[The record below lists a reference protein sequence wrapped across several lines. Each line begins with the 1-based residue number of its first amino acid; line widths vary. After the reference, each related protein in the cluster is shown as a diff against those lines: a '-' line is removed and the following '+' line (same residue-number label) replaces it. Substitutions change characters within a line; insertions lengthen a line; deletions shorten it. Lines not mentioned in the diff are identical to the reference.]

1 MAGPALLL
9 EFAVVLI
16 AAEAGGILFRFLHL
30 PRVVGMVVAGIFL
43 SPFTPGFVVDP
54 TGSFGDLALL
64 GAVFLMFSIGLTFD
78 IRMFRKLGWK
88 PFLLAGLG
96 VGASFSLGLGLGS
109 VVGWGLLPSMFLGLI
124 LTSTSSTLGLKF
136 LADFDLTSTP
146 GVELVTAAILIDD
159 IMALVLMTVA
169 VGLVAPAGP
178 APAVLFLGLAILL
191 GLALLLVWLGSHALP
206 RILKATDRLSPSSTM
221 MVAVS
226 AALFVSF
233 AFAVLGLPPLVG
245 AFFAGSIV
253 ASTEYGVRVSRQ
265 LSPVTAIFTGVF
277 FTSIGLLINPSRLPD
292 VVGIALLAI
301 GIAVVGKGVPGVLAL
316 PRLAGVDR
324 LRAWKLST
332 VLVPRAEISLIIAQY
347 GVLIGAA
354 NGPDGLIRTV
364 DDIDLLAI
372 AMMVMLGTA
381 LLPGLLVRFP
391 RRKVP
396 EATGRPPGYGDRPAG
411 DPKP

>member
-1 MAGPALLL
+1 VRVAGPSLLL

-16 AAEAGGILFRFLHL
+16 VAEAGGTLFRFLHL

-43 SPFTPGFVVDP
+43 GPFTPGFVVDP
-54 TGSFGDLALL
+54 TGTFGDLALL
-64 GAVFLMFSIGLTFD
+64 GAVFLMFSVGLSFD
-78 IRMFRKLGWK
+78 IRLFRKLGWR

-96 VGASFSLGLGLGS
+96 VGASFALGLGLGAL
-109 VVGWGLLPSMFLGLI
+109 VGWGLLPSMFLGLV

-159 IMALVLMTVA
+159 IMALVLMTIA
-169 VGLVAPAGP
+169 VGFAAPAGP
-178 APAVLFLGLAILL
+178 APAALFLGLAILL
-191 GLALLLVWLGSHALP
+191 GLALLLVWIGSHALP

-253 ASTEYGVRVSRQ
+253 GSTEYGVRVSRQ

-277 FTSIGLLINPSRLPD
+277 FTSIGSLIDPRGILGVLPL
-292 VVGIALLAI
+292 ALAAI
-301 GIAVVGKGVPGVLAL
+301 GIAVVGKVVPGVFAL
-316 PRLAGVDR
+316 PRLAGVGR
-324 LRAWKLST
+324 TGAWKLST

-347 GVLIGAA
+347 GIAVGVNAE
-354 NGPDGLIRTV
+354 
-364 DDIDLLAI
+364 LLPL

-381 LLPGLLVRFP
+381 LLPALLVRFP
-391 RRKVP
+391 RQ
-396 EATGRPPGYGDRPAG
+396 EPPAAPTVHAPAEG
-411 DPKP
+411 VSAAHPKP

>member
-1 MAGPALLL
+1 MAGPSLLL
-9 EFAVVLI
+9 DFAVVLI
-16 AAEAGGILFRFLHL
+16 VAEVGGTLFRFLHL
-30 PRVVGMVVAGIFL
+30 PRVVGMVVAGIVIG
-43 SPFTPGFVVDP
+43 PFTPGIVVDQVALA
-54 TGSFGDLALL
+54 DLALL
-64 GAVFLMFSIGLTFD
+64 GAVFLMFSIGLSFD
-78 IRMFRKLGWK
+78 IRMFRKLGWR

-96 VGASFSLGLGLGS
+96 VGASFGLGLGLGIAI
-109 VVGWGLLPSMFLGLI
+109 GWGMLTSMFLGLV

-136 LADFDLTSTP
+136 LADFDLTDTP

-159 IMALVLMTVA
+159 IMALVLMTIA
-169 VGLVAPAGP
+169 VGVASPT
-178 APAVLFLGLAILL
+178 APSAVALLTGLGILF

-206 RILKATDRLSPSSTM
+206 RILKATDRFSPSSTM

-226 AALFVSF
+226 AALLVSF

-253 ASTEYGVRVSRQ
+253 GSTEYGARVSRQ

-277 FTSIGLLINPSRLPD
+277 FTSIGFLIDPGKILGVLGLSL
-292 VVGIALLAI
+292 AAI
-301 GIAVVGKGVPGVLAL
+301 GVAVVGKVVPGVLAL

-324 LRAWKLST
+324 TGAWKLSA

-347 GVLIGAA
+347 GILIGAS
-354 NGPDGLIRTV
+354 TE
-364 DDIDLLAI
+364 LLPL

-391 RRKVP
+391 RRAGPASAVDS
-396 EATGRPPGYGDRPAG
+396 GPPGSPPPG
-411 DPKP
+411 DPKR